1 MLRPAGD
8 SGLKLGHLLLQ
19 LIDFGAGARQQLSLD
34 VEFLTG
40 NQLETAQSLCQDI
53 VKIGAQILVRVYQPW
68 RYQRNKSKGNL
79 IDILP
84 VHHGR
89 RLELVG
95 AQCRNE
101 VLEIAIG
108 RLSQNV

>member
-1 MLRPAGD
+1 
-8 SGLKLGHLLLQ
+8 
-19 LIDFGAGARQQLSLD
+19 
-34 VEFLTG
+34 
-40 NQLETAQSLCQDI
+40 
-53 VKIGAQILVRVYQPW
+53 VRVYQPW

-95 AQCRNE
+95 SQCRNE
-101 VLEIAIG
+101 VLKIAIG
-108 RLSQNV
+108 RLHQNV